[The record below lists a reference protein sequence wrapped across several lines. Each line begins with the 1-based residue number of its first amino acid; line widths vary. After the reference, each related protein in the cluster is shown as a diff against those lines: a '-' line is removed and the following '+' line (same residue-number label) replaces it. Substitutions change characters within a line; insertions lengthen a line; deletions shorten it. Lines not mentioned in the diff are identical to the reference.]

1 MIYGYAR
8 VSTADQNPAL
18 QTDALTAA
26 SCDRIFTDHASGA
39 RENRPEL
46 TALLDTIAAGDVLTV
61 WRFDRLGRSLAHL
74 LELVATLEA
83 KGAHLRSLTEGV
95 DTTTSTG
102 KLFFSISGAFA
113 EFERSLIIERT
124 NAGLTAAK
132 ARGQRLG
139 RRPVVTP
146 DKLAAARELIAAPN
160 GSVTKAARALGV
172 SRTALYE
179 ALKA

>member
-8 VSTADQNPAL
+8 VSTVDQNPAL
-18 QTDALTAA
+18 QMDALDAA
-26 SCDRIFTDHASGA
+26 GCERVFIDHASGA
-39 RENRPEL
+39 QENRPEL
-46 TALLDTIAAGDVLTV
+46 TVLLDTIAAGDVLTV

-74 LELVATLEA
+74 LELVAQLEA
-83 KGAHLRSLTEGV
+83 KGAHLRSLTEGI
-95 DTTTSTG
+95 DTAGATG

-124 NAGLTAAK
+124 NAGLAAAK

-146 DKLAAARELIAAPN
+146 DKLRTARRLIEAGESVSSAARSL
-160 GSVTKAARALGV
+160 SV
-172 SRTALYE
+172 SRSALYA
-179 ALKA
+179 ALRA